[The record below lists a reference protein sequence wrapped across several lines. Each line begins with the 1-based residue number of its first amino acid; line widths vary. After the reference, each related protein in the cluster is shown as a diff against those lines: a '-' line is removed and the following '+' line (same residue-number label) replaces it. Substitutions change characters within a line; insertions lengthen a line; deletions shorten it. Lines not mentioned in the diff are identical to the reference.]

1 MVIAASCAAPHG
13 HRSSSHGSMPAHSRC
28 PHLRRMVEVIDLA
41 GWSVCETGVM
51 TAGGTGYSVDIA
63 AISGTPCLSVVLV
76 DENQKIMSWNDAAA
90 DLFGVPAAQ
99 AMRQS
104 VADVLGQ
111 PRTVTGLGRED
122 FVRVIAE
129 EGGWSGSLLY
139 QRRDGSEVL
148 LQATGLRVPLVGG
161 AGTLWLTHLPG
172 KDSDQYALGEALAA
186 AAAERRRL
194 MMIAE
199 AGKLFGS
206 SLELEVILD
215 RVVTKTAE
223 ALGDCCLIQL
233 LDESGT
239 LLLPAVTHHN
249 DSDQA
254 RVFHDLVTHPRRAA
268 EGVSG
273 RALRTGEP
281 VLIARYEPAHSG
293 RLSDP
298 HIAEGSLHAGIRSMI
313 AVPLITGS
321 TRLGVLVAIR
331 DVTAE
336 PYDDID
342 LQLCADL
349 AERGAQAIYNARLMG
364 QVVRAD
370 AERAAAQDRLRHAER
385 MESLGQLVGGIAHDF
400 NNLLNVIGGF
410 ADLVAEEI
418 AGLAD
423 QDVRLGS
430 VLDDVEQVRGAA
442 QRATRLTRQLLI
454 FARRDVVHPEVLS
467 LNQIIADLEQLLRRT
482 LGEHI
487 TLAIAPADGLWLV
500 KADAGQLEQVLVN
513 LAVNARDAMPG
524 GGILTIDTANITVD
538 EVYASGRPGLEPGRY
553 GRLRVSD
560 TGAGMPPEVLARA
573 FEPFFTTKER
583 GKGTGL
589 GLATF
594 YGIITGAGGYA
605 QIYSEPGLGTTVA
618 GLLPATS
625 EEAARSKTPPAEAPR
640 GRGETILLVEDEA
653 SLQELAGRILAR
665 NGYQV
670 RAARTA
676 AEAPSIAGDTTQPID
691 LLLTDVVMP
700 EMLGNEVAR
709 LVHAVRPALPVL
721 YMSGYAQPVLD
732 THGAF
737 ANQIDLLEKP
747 FSEATLLTRVR
758 RAIDNGTPSP

>member
-1 MVIAASCAAPHG
+1 
-13 HRSSSHGSMPAHSRC
+13 
-28 PHLRRMVEVIDLA
+28 
-41 GWSVCETGVM
+41 
-51 TAGGTGYSVDIA
+51 
-63 AISGTPCLSVVLV
+63 
-76 DENQKIMSWNDAAA
+76 
-90 DLFGVPAAQ
+90 
-99 AMRQS
+99 
-104 VADVLGQ
+104 
-111 PRTVTGLGRED
+111 
-122 FVRVIAE
+122 
-129 EGGWSGSLLY
+129 
-139 QRRDGSEVL
+139 
-148 LQATGLRVPLVGG
+148 
-161 AGTLWLTHLPG
+161 LWLSHLPG
-172 KDSDQYALGEALAA
+172 KHSDQRALGEALAL

-194 MMIAE
+194 TMIAE

-215 RVVTKTAE
+215 RVVIQTAE

-239 LLLPAVTHHN
+239 LLLPGVTHHN

-254 RVFHDLVTHPRRAA
+254 RVFHDMVTHPRQAA

-273 RALRTGEP
+273 QALRTGEP
-281 VLIARYEPAHSG
+281 ILIARYEPAQSG

-298 HIAEGSLHAGIRSMI
+298 YIAEGSLYAGIRSMI
-313 AVPLITGS
+313 VAPLITRS

-331 DVTAE
+331 DVTGE
-336 PYDDID
+336 PYDDTD

-349 AERGAQAIYNARLMG
+349 AERGAQAIYNARLMDD
-364 QVVRAD
+364 VLRAD

-410 ADLVAEEI
+410 ADLLAEEI
-418 AGLAD
+418 AGLASED
-423 QDVRLGS
+423 ARLGS
-430 VLDDVEQVRGAA
+430 VLGDVEQVRGAA
-442 QRATRLTRQLLI
+442 QRAARLTRQLMI
-454 FARRDVVHPEVLS
+454 FARSDVVHPEVLS
-467 LNQIIADLEQLLRRT
+467 LNDIIAGLEQLLRRT

-487 TLAIAPADGLWLV
+487 TLNTAPAGGLWPV

-524 GGILTIDTANITVD
+524 GGKLTIDTANITVD
-538 EVYASGRPGLEPGRY
+538 EAYTQGRPGLKPGRY
-553 GRLRVSD
+553 ARLRVSD
-560 TGAGMPPEVLARA
+560 TGAGMPPEVLARV
-573 FEPFFTTKER
+573 FEPFFTTKEK
-583 GKGTGL
+583 GQGTGL

-605 QIYSEPGLGTTVA
+605 QIYSEPDLGTTVT

-625 EEAARSKTPPAEAPR
+625 EQAARAQAPPAAPPR
-640 GRGETILLVEDEA
+640 GRGETILLVEDET
-653 SLQELAGRILAR
+653 SLQDLASRILTR

-676 AEAPSIAGDTTQPID
+676 ADAPAIAGDASQPID

-709 LVHAVRPALPVL
+709 RVRAIRPALPVL

-737 ANQIDLLEKP
+737 ADQIDLLEKP
-747 FSEATLLTRVR
+747 FTEATLLTRVR
-758 RAIDNGTPSP
+758 RAIENGTHPASGRVRRPAD